1 MKQIPLYEQIYEEIR
16 EKIEERGYRVGDR
29 LPSEKELSEQYHVSR
44 ITSKKAVEL
53 LAEEGLVTRIPGK
66 GTFVIEHQEM
76 PKALEIPAD
85 SMTEKKPLPD
95 HPPVI
100 GVVLDGF
107 GADFGCQ
114 MLGSIEMECRNQG
127 FGMMFVCSYGRKD
140 EETTGIERLRELGVS
155 GIIIMCV
162 HDENYS
168 ESILEM
174 AVQHFPVVTIDRRLK
189 GVPISFVGTDNEAA
203 SRELARYLLDRGYR
217 KTCFVKP
224 HAAETSTLQ
233 ERIQGFKRHIMNMVC
248 LQMKA
253 CGLRISARRFRRT
266 ISTGENSSLQKTRKR
281 SSNLSKNI
289 RRLIPTLQWNTVW
302 RGLSIPV

>member
-1 MKQIPLYEQIYEEIR
+1 
-16 EKIEERGYRVGDR
+16 
-29 LPSEKELSEQYHVSR
+29 
-44 ITSKKAVEL
+44 
-53 LAEEGLVTRIPGK
+53 
-66 GTFVIEHQEM
+66 
-76 PKALEIPAD
+76 
-85 SMTEKKPLPD
+85 
-95 HPPVI
+95 
-100 GVVLDGF
+100 
-107 GADFGCQ
+107 
-114 MLGSIEMECRNQG
+114 MECRNQG
-127 FGMMFVCSYGRKD
+127 FGMMLVCSYGRKD

-233 ERIQGFKRHIMNMVC
+233 ERIQGFKKAYNEYGLFADESLWITDIRATLPAYHQDRGEQQLAEDEEKIIEFIQKHPEIDSYFAVEYSLARIVYTCLRKLGLQEKCPVVCFDGSDNIVQESMFTHVKQNEKEIGSLSVRLLADEIRGDDEVKTVLVPYHIREM
-248 LQMKA
+248 
-253 CGLRISARRFRRT
+253 
-266 ISTGENSSLQKTRKR
+266 TR
-281 SSNLSKNI
+281 
-289 RRLIPTLQWNTVW
+289 
-302 RGLSIPV
+302 GAAD

>member
-100 GVVLDGF
+100 GVVLDGWSREKTNAF
-107 GADFGCQ
+107 LEALSIFS
-114 MLGSIEMECRNQG
+114 LGYSWGG
-127 FGMMFVCSYGRKD
+127 FESLA
-140 EETTGIERLRELGVS
+140 IPARLNRT
-155 GIIIMCV
+155 
-162 HDENYS
+162 
-168 ESILEM
+168 
-174 AVQHFPVVTIDRRLK
+174 ATQW
-189 GVPISFVGTDNEAA
+189 EAA
-203 SRELARYLLDRGYR
+203 GPLIRLHVGLEDTEDLIADLDAAFARVGNLA
-217 KTCFVKP
+217 
-224 HAAETSTLQ
+224 
-233 ERIQGFKRHIMNMVC
+233 
-248 LQMKA
+248 
-253 CGLRISARRFRRT
+253 
-266 ISTGENSSLQKTRKR
+266 
-281 SSNLSKNI
+281 
-289 RRLIPTLQWNTVW
+289 
-302 RGLSIPV
+302 